1 MAPLFFWSL
10 VMYITA
16 IFGMIDKSLGL
27 IQELVSRMPNFE
39 QKELNKLY
47 EIKGELETQK
57 NLPVEEQLFDR
68 IANLQDVYQDEL
80 DRVREVIR
88 AA

>member
-10 VMYITA
+10 VMDITA
-16 IFGMIDKSLGL
+16 IFGIVDKSLGL
-27 IQELVSRMPNFE
+27 IQEMADRLPNLE
-39 QKELNKLY
+39 QGELNKLY